1 MLRIKYNGVEL
12 GRIEL
17 TRHGRRELIATDE
30 FWLAWNN
37 NPDQLKSLGFSCR
50 KTAKGWRA
58 YLSPD
63 NLAEE
68 VVPETIVLRK
78 DISPAFI
85 EVRYADVKG
94 ASAGLNKR
102 QDISP
107 AFIEVR
113 YADVKGASAGLNKR
127 LFTEDERRLR
137 YEHLRLRVDVL
148 RNNHQSGIVLSIHDE
163 VWRNGVRDDV
173 PVLPRKYVITCH
185 DCTLFESPNIQSAI
199 ETYESLASGYQ

>member
-1 MLRIKYNGVEL
+1 MLRIKNNVATYNGVEL

-85 EVRYADVKG
+85 EVRY
-94 ASAGLNKR
+94 
-102 QDISP
+102 
-107 AFIEVR
+107 E
-113 YADVKGASAGLNKR
+113 DVKGASAGLNKR